1 MLSTTITFRLRTLLM
16 ILTLTIVAT
25 WAGNRLLQ
33 RQKSPAPF
41 SVESSSAAAADKL
54 YVPANDDEANS
65 IDIYKGVSPAVVNIT
80 STTIDFDFFFNAMP
94 KQGAGSGSLIDAE
107 GHILTNYHVI
117 ENARMLEVT
126 LADQRK
132 FKAKAVGVDLS
143 NDLAVIKIDP
153 GKKPLPVVPMGSSSN
168 LQVGQKVLAIGNP
181 FGLEGTLTTGII
193 SSLRRTIRAEDGKL
207 IDDVIQTD
215 AAINP
220 GNSGGPLLNSH
231 GEMIGINSQIV
242 SPSGSGGNV
251 GIGFAIP
258 VNTAKAIIP
267 DLISEG
273 RVRRPYARISG
284 YEITPE
290 LTEILDLPV
299 DHGILVART
308 QPDDSFAQA
317 GIRGGRQTYLIGNSP
332 MILGGDIIVDADGQ
346 PVHNMYDLDR
356 LVDKK
361 KPGETLTLKIFRGKR
376 EMVVSVLL
384 IERTRPG
391 VRL

>member
-1 MLSTTITFRLRTLLM
+1 MLRTTISFRLRTLFL
-16 ILTLTIVAT
+16 ILILTIVGT
-25 WAGNRLLQ
+25 WAGIRLLQ
-33 RQKSPAPF
+33 RQESPVRF
-41 SVESSSAAAADKL
+41 SAESPSAAAADKA

-65 IDIYKGVSPAVVNIT
+65 INIYEKVSPAVVNIT

-107 GHILTNYHVI
+107 GHILTNFHVI
-117 ENARMLEVT
+117 ENARILEVT

-132 FKAKAVGVDLS
+132 FKAKAVGMDPS

-153 GKKPLPVVPMGSSSN
+153 GKKPLPFVPMGSSTN

-181 FGLEGTLTTGII
+181 FGLEGTLTTGVI

-290 LTEILDLPV
+290 LAEILDLPAE
-299 DHGILVART
+299 HGILVART

-332 MILGGDIIVDADGQ
+332 MILGGDIIVEAERQ
-346 PVHNMYDLDR
+346 PMHNMYDLDR
-356 LVDKK
+356 LLDKK
-361 KPGETLTLKIFRGKR
+361 KPGETITLKIFRGKR
-376 EMVVSVLL
+376 EMVLPVLL
-384 IERTRPG
+384 IERTRAG
-391 VRL
+391 IRL